1 MDLKRVANIGWRYLR
16 NADYRFS
23 VNASLGLYNSMPD
36 AEYLKRL
43 FKARTRYPLNLDNP
57 KTFNEKLQWLKLY
70 YRKPE
75 FTEMVDKYAVKRFVA
90 ERIGEQYVIPN
101 LGVWERFEEIDF
113 DLLPNQFVLKCT
125 HDSGGLVICKDKGKL
140 DIEAAR
146 KKIEKCLKKN
156 YYLIGREWPYKDVE
170 PRILAEA
177 YMEDAADSALIDYKV
192 MCFHGEAKLIQ
203 VHNGRFVQHM
213 QDFYDTL
220 WNRVNV
226 TQGPPQTK
234 TEMEKPVFLD
244 EMLRLSAELSKDL
257 PHLRVDWYYVN
268 NQLYLGELT
277 FFDASG
283 FEAFE
288 PHSYDLLLGDWITLP
303 AETTQGEKK

>member
-125 HDSGGLVICKDKGKL
+125 HDSGGLVICKDKGTL

-146 KKIEKCLKKN
+146 KKSEKCLKKN
-156 YYLIGREWPYKDVE
+156 
-170 PRILAEA
+170 
-177 YMEDAADSALIDYKV
+177 
-192 MCFHGEAKLIQ
+192 
-203 VHNGRFVQHM
+203 
-213 QDFYDTL
+213 
-220 WNRVNV
+220 
-226 TQGPPQTK
+226 
-234 TEMEKPVFLD
+234 
-244 EMLRLSAELSKDL
+244 
-257 PHLRVDWYYVN
+257 
-268 NQLYLGELT
+268 
-277 FFDASG
+277 
-283 FEAFE
+283 
-288 PHSYDLLLGDWITLP
+288 
-303 AETTQGEKK
+303 